1 MKKCIATVHARA
13 RGLAPPPPK
22 KFKSKN
28 QRLSE
33 EILSYFTYILL
44 HF

>member
-1 MKKCIATVHARA
+1 MYIATVHAQA
-13 RGLAPPPPK
+13 RGLMPPPPGNLKVK
-22 KFKSKN
+22 K